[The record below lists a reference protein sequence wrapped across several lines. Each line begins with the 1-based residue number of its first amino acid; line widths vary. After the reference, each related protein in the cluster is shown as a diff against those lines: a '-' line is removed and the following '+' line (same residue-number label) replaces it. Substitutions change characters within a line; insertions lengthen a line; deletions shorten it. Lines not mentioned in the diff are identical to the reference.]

1 MNPMTRIRTVGLAI
15 ALLALTSV
23 PARADLTAFIGANTT
38 PANRSVRGVSLG
50 IGLLIVGFEFEYAY
64 TADDAGNNAPSLKT
78 GMGNVLLQ
86 TPTAIFRVQPY
97 ATAGAGVYREEL
109 GPHEETDVGMNLGG
123 GAKITLVGPL
133 KLRVDY
139 RVFKLAGGA
148 LNSPAHRIYAG
159 LNLKF

>member
-1 MNPMTRIRTVGLAI
+1 MITTTVLLVAAARPALADATAFVGL
-15 ALLALTSV
+15 
-23 PARADLTAFIGANTT
+23 NTT
-38 PANRSVRGVSLG
+38 PASRPVTGFA
-50 IGLLIVGFEFEYAY
+50 IGLSLLIVGFEFEYAY

-159 LNLKF
+159 LTLGF